1 MYDYRRARD
10 WVFGLRREGDRV
22 IGPFETTTTAR
33 ERLLLLALIEF
44 APNIAPALGT
54 LAAMTKTDVRT
65 VRRLLRS
72 CELKGLLRVE
82 LRPGANSRY
91 VLTLDPGLTVTPG
104 TAPSHPGHSAPP
116 DCTPP
121 LALCPPS
128 PGTAP
133 GLPRAQRPPK
143 QTTEAVNKADNG
155 ISRAARLPK
164 PKRAATPRPET
175 WTPTDAHRAYAKQH
189 GLDLDHQ
196 AHLFQSHHD
205 SKGNLF
211 VNWNAAFSTWLA
223 NALSFGPRNGPRR
236 AVAPVQRG
244 LAPGLDAATMGKP
257 DWMNGGDE

>member
-1 MYDYRRARD
+1 MYDYRAARD

-44 APNIAPALGT
+44 APNIAPAVGT
-54 LAAMTKTDVRT
+54 LAAMTKTDERT

-72 CELKGLLRVE
+72 CEMKGLLRIE
-82 LRPGANSRY
+82 ARPGANSRY
-91 VLTLDPGLTVTPG
+91 VLTLEASD
-104 TAPSHPGHSAPP
+104 PGHSAPP
-116 DCTPP
+116 DTMPP
-121 LALCPPS
+121 LALRQAT

-143 QTTEAVNKADNG
+143 QTSKADKKADKG
-155 ISRAARLPK
+155 ISRAPRLPK
-164 PKRAATPRPET
+164 AKRAATARPEA
-175 WTPTDAHRAYAKQH
+175 WTPTDAHRTYAKQH
-189 GLDLDHQ
+189 ALNLDHE
-196 AHLFQSHHD
+196 ALRFQSHHD

-223 NALSFGPRNGPRR
+223 NAVSFAATGGPRR

-244 LAPGLDAATMGKP
+244 MTPEIDVATLGRA
-257 DWMNGGDE
+257 DWLNGGAE